1 MFVLNSSLKLAA
13 DVRRHIEDVKKKDRA
28 LADQMRR
35 AMQSVVLNTG
45 EARHARGKRAADR
58 FSIAYGELKELEAAL
73 QLAVLWSYTE
83 VSADLFDRVDHIGAM
98 LFKASR

>member
-1 MFVLNSSLKLAA
+1 MFVLKSSLNLAA
-13 DVRRHIEDVKKKDRA
+13 DVRRHIEDVRKKDRA
-28 LADQMRR
+28 LADQMQR

-73 QLAVLWSYTE
+73 RLAVLWNYTE
-83 VSADLFDRVDHIGAM
+83 VSAELFDRVDHIGAM